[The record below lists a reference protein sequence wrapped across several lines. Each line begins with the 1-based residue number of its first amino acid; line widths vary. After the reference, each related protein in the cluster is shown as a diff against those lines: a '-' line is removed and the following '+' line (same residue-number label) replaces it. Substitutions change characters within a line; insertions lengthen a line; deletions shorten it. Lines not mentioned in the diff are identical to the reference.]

1 MLKSSA
7 FLKCIAFFIS
17 LHHNNK
23 QIEIMTT
30 QDYNNKANELNAKF
44 PNLKAEVVK
53 NWNGSRLEIKVINS
67 DKAKTLRE
75 MHRNFNFTF

>member
-1 MLKSSA
+1 
-7 FLKCIAFFIS
+7 
-17 LHHNNK
+17 
-23 QIEIMTT
+23 MTT

-53 NWNGSRLEIKVINS
+53 NWDGSRDEIKVCSS

-75 MHRNFNFTF
+75 MYGNFNFTF

>member
-1 MLKSSA
+1 
-7 FLKCIAFFIS
+7 
-17 LHHNNK
+17 
-23 QIEIMTT
+23 MTT

-53 NWNGSRLEIKVINS
+53 NWDGSRLEIKVCSS

-75 MHRNFNFTF
+75 MYTNFNFTF

>member
-1 MLKSSA
+1 
-7 FLKCIAFFIS
+7 
-17 LHHNNK
+17 
-23 QIEIMTT
+23 MTT

-53 NWNGSRLEIKVINS
+53 NWDGSRDEIKVCNS

-75 MHRNFNFTF
+75 MYRNFNFTF